1 MIPTNKRIGYIDALR
16 GFAIFM
22 IVFMHVE
29 HFSLGITYDKSVWG
43 SLGITFF
50 LPVFFFISG
59 FLAKKEIPMSLLKD
73 IWKKTIF
80 LIVPAV
86 LFYVFYYCLCRGES
100 ILLLFSKGPRCYWFT
115 FALFYIFVLYYLI
128 QYFGKTLSKPVR
140 VIVLLSVSLFCLCI
154 YVGGTKFYELDFLPV
169 LCISNVCRYL
179 WYFSIGH
186 ICSCYS
192 RQFEGFISNDKVK
205 GIAILLFVIVFV
217 LTWKKV
223 LIQNSLVHVLLLDYL
238 LWDLG
243 TFVVIVFFH
252 HHRLLFESDTL
263 FSRLSSFI
271 GKRTL
276 DIYLIHWFFIPDL
289 TNWYQIASGKVDIAN
304 SIIELAIVIAISV
317 YIIVLCLLVSS
328 IIRSSSSLGHY
339 LLGTK
344 LRER

>member
-1 MIPTNKRIGYIDALR
+1 MSIKRIGYIDALR

-43 SLGITFF
+43 SIGITFF

-59 FLAKKEIPMSLLKD
+59 FLAKKELSASIFKE
-73 IWKKTIF
+73 IWNKAIF

-100 ILLLFSKGPRCYWFT
+100 ILSLFTKGPRCYWFT
-115 FALFYIFVLYYLI
+115 FALFYIFVIYYLI
-128 QYFGKTLSKPVR
+128 HFFCKTLSKPVR
-140 VIVLLSVSLFCLCI
+140 EIILLSVSLLCLSI
-154 YVGGTKFYELDFLPV
+154 YIGGTKFYELDFLPI

-179 WYFSIGH
+179 WYFILGH

-192 RQFEGFISNDKVK
+192 RQFESFISNDKVK
-205 GIAILLFVIVFV
+205 GIAILLFIIVFV
-217 LTWKKV
+217 LTWKKT
-223 LIQNSLVHVLLLDYL
+223 LIQYSLAHVLLLDYV

-243 TFVVIVFFH
+243 TFVVIASFH
-252 HHRLLFESDTL
+252 HNRSFFESDTYV
-263 FSRLSSFI
+263 SRLSSFV

-289 TNWYQIASGKVDIAN
+289 TKWYQLSSDSVDLSN
-304 SIIELAIVIAISV
+304 SIIELAIVITISV
-317 YIIVLCLLVSS
+317 FIVVLCLLVSR
-328 IIRSSSSLGHY
+328 IIRSSSLLGHY
-339 LLGTK
+339 LLGAK
-344 LRER
+344 LPEK